1 MNLREDYHGGQEH
14 CQAELQLS
22 FNIRMVNRRGMILI
36 FAFFLLLLGGQ
47 SVLDGNWGRQR

>member
-22 FNIRMVNRRGMILI
+22 FNIHMVNRRGMILI